1 MYGINTFKADY
12 KKHSFDDRTFPPV
25 MLEFIFP
32 IIFINK
38 HFQIAS
44 DLSIKIYLVL
54 IKTVRNLLIMLS
66 AATSSMEM
74 ARFREKQNSI
84 IRLSNPVFIDGL
96 IM

>member
-1 MYGINTFKADY
+1 MGLIHLKLTTR
-12 KKHSFDDRTFPPV
+12 SMLLIITFPPV

-44 DLSIKIYLVL
+44 DLSIKIDLVL

-74 ARFREKQNSI
+74 VRFREKQNFNYMVI
-84 IRLSNPVFIDGL
+84 
-96 IM
+96 

>member
-1 MYGINTFKADY
+1 MFVIHLRTVCGINSFKTDY
-12 KKHSFDDRTFPPV
+12 RKHTFDDHMFPLV

-54 IKTVRNLLIMLS
+54 IKTVHNLLIMLS
-66 AATSSMEM
+66 AATSSMAI
-74 ARFREKQNSI
+74 ARFKEKK
-84 IRLSNPVFIDGL
+84 
-96 IM
+96 